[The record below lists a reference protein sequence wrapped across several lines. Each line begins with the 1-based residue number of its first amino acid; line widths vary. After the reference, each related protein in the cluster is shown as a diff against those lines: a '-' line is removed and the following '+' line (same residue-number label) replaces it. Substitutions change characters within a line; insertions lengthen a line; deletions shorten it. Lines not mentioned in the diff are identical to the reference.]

1 MTAIMTVLVLD
12 GTTWDKAEGCL
23 HISRKAIS
31 CRRNGAIGMMT
42 VWYQERAS
50 RMEAVML
57 S

>member
-1 MTAIMTVLVLD
+1 MTVLVLD